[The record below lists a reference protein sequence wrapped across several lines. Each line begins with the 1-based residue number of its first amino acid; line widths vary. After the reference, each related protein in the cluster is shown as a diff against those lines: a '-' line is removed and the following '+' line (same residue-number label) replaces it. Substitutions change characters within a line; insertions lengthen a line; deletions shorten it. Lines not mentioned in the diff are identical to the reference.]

1 MALEDK
7 TGPESLLARE
17 PRVEPF
23 LGHRG
28 LPGERVFAKFLGRR
42 SRAVAA
48 LMIIGPLLLGAASAD
63 ETAVRTTYKQ
73 LERAV
78 RDGDGAAWLRLMD
91 SATLAAMPDEAKQQ
105 WRSGRFRDASIRYD
119 AISVRVVG
127 NEAALIGKISSSQ
140 GGAHVQY
147 HSLMLVREANE
158 WKLAT
163 ELYNNKPI
171 EPAAVFAL
179 LPGRG
184 GAFTLARTPWNAV
197 AQILLAAHK
206 SSTAAA
212 PWNFRATRDED
223 SVYLR
228 CELSKALPPPG
239 TEINKPAN
247 SASADP
253 GVPSV
258 PRFKLKVAGAPDGT
272 GSREY
277 DLHIGAVVQT
287 RATLDKSTGG
297 YQNRYF
303 VQYSLSVEAV
313 RPAGNVDLFDNH
325 TGDRFARLI
334 SVDRSSITVR
344 LPLRALAADASA
356 RMTLE
361 DANRPGG
368 FSPTVIGVFTR

>member
-1 MALEDK
+1 MSRRKVSAE
-7 TGPESLLARE
+7 
-17 PRVEPF
+17 
-23 LGHRG
+23 
-28 LPGERVFAKFLGRR
+28 FLGRT
-42 SRAVAA
+42 SCAVAA
-48 LMIIGPLLLGAASAD
+48 LLIISPLVLGAASAD
-63 ETAVRTTYKQ
+63 ETAVRTAYTQ

-119 AISVRVVG
+119 AISVRVEG
-127 NEAALIGKISSSQ
+127 DEAALVGKISSTR

-163 ELYNNKPI
+163 ERYSDQPI

-184 GAFTLARTPWNAV
+184 GAFTLARTPWSAV
-197 AQILLAAHK
+197 AQIPRVARK
-206 SSTAAA
+206 SPAAA
-212 PWNFRATRDED
+212 RWNFRATRDED

-239 TEINKPAN
+239 TEIHKSAT

-258 PRFKLKVAGAPDGT
+258 PPLKLKVAGAPGGA
-272 GSREY
+272 GSQEY
-277 DLHIGAVVQT
+277 DVHVGAVVQT
-287 RATLDKSTGG
+287 RATLDTSTGG
-297 YQNRYF
+297 YHNRYF
-303 VQYSLSVEAV
+303 VEYSLSVEAV
-313 RPAGNVDLFDNH
+313 RPAGNVLLFDDH
-325 TGDRFARLI
+325 AGDRFARLI
-334 SVDRSSITVR
+334 SVAGSSITVR
-344 LPLRALAADASA
+344 LPLRALAGDAPA
-356 RMTLE
+356 RVTLE
-361 DANRPGG
+361 DANQPGG